1 MRIASVGHGMFAAI
15 MIALGIFGLIEGGF
29 APIWDGVPKALP
41 AREALAYLC
50 AIIALACG
58 IGLLWKRTGALA
70 ARTLFAYL
78 LVWIL
83 LVKGRFILHDPLT
96 EVNYESTGETA
107 VSLAAAWVLYAWF
120 ATDWDRKRL
129 GFAVGD
135 KGVRNARVVYGLA
148 LIAFGLSHFAY
159 LDNTA
164 SLVPG
169 WLPWHVF
176 WTSLTGTAYLA
187 AGVAILIGVYARLAA
202 TLAALQIGLFGLLVW
217 VPRLGA
223 AHFGDD
229 TWGEFGVSCAL
240 LAGAWVIAD
249 SYRSTPWL
257 AIGKARTSGSGSS
270 P

>member
-1 MRIASVGHGMFAAI
+1 MRITGVGHGLFAAI
-15 MIALGIFGLIEGGF
+15 MIALGLFGLVEGGF

-50 AIIALACG
+50 AIVALACG
-58 IGLLWKRTGALA
+58 IGLLWQRTAAIA
-70 ARTLFAYL
+70 ARVLFAYL

-107 VSLAAAWVLYAWF
+107 VSLAAAWVLYASF
-120 ATDWDRKRL
+120 AIDWDRQRV

-135 KGVRNARVVYGLA
+135 KGVRNARWVYALA

-169 WLPWHVF
+169 WLPWHAGWAYF
-176 WTSLTGTAYLA
+176 TGSAYLA
-187 AGVAILIGVYARLAA
+187 AGVAILTGVYARLAA
-202 TLAALQIGLFGLLVW
+202 ALVALQIGLFGLLVW

-249 SYRSTPWL
+249 SYRGVPWL
-257 AIGKARTSGSGSS
+257 AVALPWQRTPAKS
-270 P
+270 